1 MVEVAPVIA
10 AEVGSAPSPAAIV
23 IKDSPPGSTPRVEG
37 RARSAEDAEERRA
50 EKKAAPVDRS
60 WVPKVFVPLF
70 LLGVLWLIVYYIAG
84 NQIPGMK
91 DLGDWN
97 VLIGMCLMAAGFGV
111 ATLWK

>member
-1 MVEVAPVIA
+1 MPESKVRPEAKKKAQAKNRTKV
-10 AEVGSAPSPAAIV
+10 
-23 IKDSPPGSTPRVEG
+23 
-37 RARSAEDAEERRA
+37 EERRA

-97 VLIGMCLMAAGFGV
+97 VLIGMCLMAAAFGV